1 MTGGADDPDGETE
14 GPPPVEDGRYLY
26 CLVDPEGDEQLF
38 EARGVADEP
47 ARLER
52 VGGVGVVVH
61 DCERAYDT
69 GDPDQ
74 LREWLLAHQRV
85 VDAAAEAFGTPLP
98 VRFDTIIRGGDE
110 GLAGWLADHT
120 DRVREELDR
129 LAGRREYRVEALWD
143 PEAFEARM
151 REEDDR
157 LREIEAKRQDAEEGT
172 GFLLGKQVEDRLREL
187 KRDRRA
193 ALYERLVAAVDG
205 VCEAREERDP
215 AGDDDGDRESVG
227 AMAVLCP
234 LDREDELGEALD
246 DYVAD
251 RPVEVRFTG
260 PWPPYTFTPE
270 LS

>member
-1 MTGGADDPDGETE
+1 MTGDPDEDDE

-26 CLVDPEGDEQLF
+26 CLVDPPDDGEAF
-38 EARGVADEP
+38 EARGVADES

-52 VGGVGVVVH
+52 IGDVGAVVH

-98 VRFDTIIRGGDE
+98 VRFDTIIRGGDA
-110 GLAGWLADHT
+110 GLEGWLADHT
-120 DRVREELDR
+120 GRVREELDR
-129 LAGRREYRVEALWD
+129 LAGRREYRIEALWD

-157 LREIEAKRQDAEEGT
+157 LREIEAEREAAEEGT
-172 GFLLGKQVEDRLREL
+172 GFLLGKQAEDRLRGL

-193 ALYERLVAAVDG
+193 ELYESLVAAVDG

-215 AGDDDGDRESVG
+215 AGDGEGERESVG

-234 LDREDELGEALD
+234 LDREADLGEALD
-246 DYVAD
+246 DYVAG